1 MHRVGRLK
9 ESVFGLEEMFISQ
22 VFWMLRTFFTA
33 GIEIKVVFLIER
45 VGVLMESGGIEVFGK
60 IVIARTGVSL
70 GKDFFF
76 ESQNLVIL
84 FTGF

>member
-1 MHRVGRLK
+1 
-9 ESVFGLEEMFISQ
+9 
-22 VFWMLRTFFTA
+22 MLRTFFTA

-45 VGVLMESGGIEVFGK
+45 VGVLMESGGIEVFVK
-60 IVIARTGVSL
+60 IVIDRTGVSL

-84 FTGF
+84 FTSRRILAGLL